1 MPKPDESHG
10 PRYSMAFF
18 CQANKDA
25 MIQGPEKK
33 YEPMT
38 AHDYLQMRIA
48 ANFGGTKAVR

>member
-25 MIQGPEKK
+25 VIQGPQKK

-38 AHDYLQMRIA
+38 ANDYLQMRIA
-48 ANFGGTKAVR
+48 ANFGGTKTVR